1 METLL
6 TLFDRVGQTVT
17 FDQALLQRIH
27 QFEREFVNRNPD
39 HVAFFGSNL
48 IGVHPMRFRPQDR
61 EVWMNDVLQLD
72 DLELEDGLS
81 DVKYL
86 NPAWKRAN
94 DVMNLACVWVV
105 YKLHHN
111 TKLPAAA
118 RHEAMVEALLVLQ
131 YKFLGSLMAHHYP
144 YPADEAT
151 MLAAYAE
158 LSRKYSLKVAGSWSA
173 LLRQR
178 AEDLLSNRSVHKRA
192 IETFSDKAV
201 VDMVSDIQS
210 RMREMIK
217 AINEVFYAV
226 RERGGRI
233 GRDKTMGIDMDGQE
247 VVRDKTRRYS
257 SYITYLNSVISDK
270 PSFIREELVEI
281 VCDAMHTM
289 PPQLFRETLEWMS
302 LNHRSPKVPEIE
314 ELITETLLYAF
325 DLMSSNRQMLDSR
338 AGLMPLL
345 VKLRALYM
353 ASRMSDTSL
362 LRAKGLAETIVTGAV
377 KTRNPSVIAS
387 LRTAIQLY
395 IVIRALTKHH
405 YSQ

>member
-1 METLL
+1 METLVS
-6 TLFDRVGQTVT
+6 LFERVGQGV
-17 FDQALLQRIH
+17 ALDVALCDRIH
-27 QFEREFVNRNPD
+27 HFEREFVNRNAD

-61 EVWMNDVLQLD
+61 EVWMNDVIQID

-81 DVKYL
+81 DVKYI
-86 NPAWKRAN
+86 NPSWKRAN
-94 DVMNLACVWVV
+94 DVMNLSCVWLVHR
-105 YKLHHN
+105 LHHD
-111 TKLPAAA
+111 TRLPRAK
-118 RHEAMVEALLVLQ
+118 REQAMVDTLLVMQ

-158 LSRKYSLKVAGSWSA
+158 LSRKYAIKVAGSWSA

-178 AEDLLSNRSVHKRA
+178 AEELLSPRSVHRRA
-192 IETFSDKAV
+192 IETFSDKGV

-217 AINEVFYAV
+217 SINEVFYAV
-226 RERGGRI
+226 KERGGRI
-233 GRDKTMGIDMDGQE
+233 GRDKTMGIDMDGNE

-257 SYITYLNSVISDK
+257 GYITYLNSVIGDR
-270 PSFIREELVEI
+270 PSFIRDELVEI
-281 VCDAMHTM
+281 ICDAMHTM

-302 LNHRSPKVPEIE
+302 INHRAPKQDEVE
-314 ELITETLLYAF
+314 ELINETLLYAF
-325 DLMSSNRQMLDSR
+325 DLMSSNRQLLDNRS
-338 AGLMPLL
+338 GLTPLL

-362 LRAKGLAETIVTGAV
+362 LRAKELAETIVTRAV
-377 KTRNPSVIAS
+377 KTRNASVIAS

-395 IVIRALTKHH
+395 LVIRALTKNH